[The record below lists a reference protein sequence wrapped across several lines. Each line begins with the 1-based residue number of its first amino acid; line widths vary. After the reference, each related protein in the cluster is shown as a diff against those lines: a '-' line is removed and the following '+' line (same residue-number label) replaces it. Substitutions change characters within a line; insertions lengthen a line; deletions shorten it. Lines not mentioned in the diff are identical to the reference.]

1 MKILHLITRM
11 DRGGSAINTLLSGI
25 EQCKLGHTV
34 TLAYGPSLES
44 DMSSAEC
51 EKVDAEVKV
60 FEALGGR
67 IIILPSMLRSL
78 GRHDWTA
85 FDEIRGVLGEGFD
98 VIHTHTSKAGALGRL
113 AARGLAVA
121 IVHTP
126 HGHIF
131 HGYFGILKSKIFIAI
146 ERILARQTSALIA
159 LTYAERADHLALSI
173 GKPEQWRVI
182 PSGVDIESITQAV
195 LAANQATN
203 QASDADKQWDAVSVG
218 RLVPIKGM
226 ERLLLAWHEVCKHK
240 PEARLALVGDGEE
253 RARLEAMVDDLGI
266 RENVHFAGW
275 TDPIPYLAS
284 ARCFALLS
292 HNEGMGRAV
301 VEAFAAGL
309 PCVVSDVCGLRELVE
324 PSVGR
329 VVNADEPKK
338 VAAALLTAWPESV
351 PAAARKRAEDYSVAT
366 MIRGLEKVYAEVQAG
381 GHANFNQ

>member
-11 DRGGSAINTLLSGI
+11 DRGGSAVNTLLSGI
-25 EQCKLGHTV
+25 EQCKLGHVV
-34 TLAYGPSLES
+34 TLAYGPSIES
-44 DMSSAEC
+44 EMSSAEC
-51 EKVDAEVKV
+51 EKVNAELQV

-67 IIILPSMLRSL
+67 IIILPSMLRGL

-85 FDEIRGVLGEGFD
+85 FDEIRGVLAEGFD

-113 AARGLAVA
+113 AARDSGIA

-131 HGYFGILKSKIFIAI
+131 HGYFGMLKTKIFIAI
-146 ERILARQTSALIA
+146 ERILAKQTSALIA
-159 LTYAERADHLALSI
+159 LTYAERADHLALLI

-182 PSGVDIESITQAV
+182 PSGVDIEGVAQAV
-195 LAANQATN
+195 LACHEASNQ
-203 QASDADKQWDAVSVG
+203 SFHADKQWDAVSVG

-226 ERLLLAWHEVCKHK
+226 ERLLLAWHEVCKYK
-240 PEARLALVGDGEE
+240 PNAMLALVGDGDE
-253 RARLEAMVDDLGI
+253 RARLEAMLDDLGL

-275 TDPIPYLAS
+275 ADPTPYLAS

-309 PCVVSDVCGLRELVE
+309 PCVVSDVCGLRELVV

-338 VAAALLTAWPESV
+338 VAAALLTAWHESV

-366 MIRGLEKVYAEVQAG
+366 MIQGLEKVYAEVQMSA
-381 GHANFNQ
+381 HATID

>member
-11 DRGGSAINTLLSGI
+11 DRGGSAVNTLLSGI
-25 EQCKLGHTV
+25 EQCKLGHVV

-44 DMSSAEC
+44 EMSAAEC
-51 EKVDAEVKV
+51 AKVDAELQI
-60 FEALGGR
+60 FTALGGR
-67 IIILPSMLRSL
+67 VIILPSMLRSL
-78 GRHDWTA
+78 GWHDWAA
-85 FDEIRGVLGEGFD
+85 FDEIRDMLREGFD
-98 VIHTHTSKAGALGRL
+98 VLHTHTSKAGALGRL
-113 AARGLAVA
+113 AARDSGIA

-131 HGYFGILKSKIFIAI
+131 HGYFGMLKTKTFIAI

-159 LTYAERADHLALSI
+159 LTYAERADHLALLI

-182 PSGVDIESITQAV
+182 PSGVDVQSIAQAV
-195 LAANQATN
+195 MVSNE
-203 QASDADKQWDAVSVG
+203 ASDADKQWDAVSVG

-240 PEARLALVGDGEE
+240 PNAKLALLGDGEE
-253 RARLEAMVDDLGI
+253 RPRLESMLDDLGLC
-266 RENVHFAGW
+266 ENVYFAGW
-275 TDPIPYLAS
+275 ADPIPYLAS

-329 VVNADEPKK
+329 VVDADEPRQ
-338 VAAALLTAWPESV
+338 VAAALLTAWHESV

-366 MIRGLEKVYAEVQAG
+366 MMRGLEKVYAEVQV
-381 GHANFNQ
+381 